1 MLTIRDLSFGFPG
14 VDVLDR
20 VELDLPARELCA
32 LFGPNGT
39 GKTTLYRCVLGLLDP
54 APGGRIELDGTPVR
68 ALSPRARA
76 RRIAYVPQQHQPPFP
91 YRVREVVLMGRT
103 PHLGGVFGP
112 SRDDRRAA
120 DHALEQIGIS
130 ELAERSYTALS
141 GGQRQL
147 VLLARALAQDAELL
161 LLDEPTASLDFGNQ
175 LLVWRTVRRLTREG
189 RTALICSHDP
199 NHVLWFCDR
208 VVVLGRTGRVDA
220 SGTPSQV
227 IDDALVTGLYGPVS
241 ELARVQDRAVALP
254 HVEVV
259 AGQDTPRPP
268 IPAARLNGVSRR
280 APRAP
285 RRAMRS

>member
-208 VVVLGRTGRVDA
+208 VVVLGRSGRIEA
-220 SGTPSQV
+220 AGSPRAI
-227 IDDALVTGLYGPVS
+227 IDDVLVDRLYGPVS
-241 ELARVQDRAVALP
+241 ELAEVGERAVALP
-254 HVEVV
+254 RLELADVV
-259 AGQDTPRPP
+259 GAGPSPE
-268 IPAARLNGVSRR
+268 PAAINGAGRP
-280 APRAP
+280 APRAAP
-285 RRAMRS
+285 DVVRP